1 MENEIAN
8 SPAARRKYIESWVDK
23 LYDILEKKNMLHL
36 FPEPKSQFKQY
47 ALDMFLDA
55 DASYEQIADSF
66 GKLLEDRQKNY
77 REKKEA
83 ETETEA
89 EVEAENV
96 KNEVPDN
103 NDTSTIKDAPQ
114 DELPTKPVIEIQTNN
129 SQIIKP
135 VVTTTYTP
143 VEPIVIDDR
152 QNKVIEPVQIVEE
165 DHSVNTELN
174 TMFADSSKDKVDIVS
189 TKEDSF
195 QKQYVKNDRQKQS
208 GVISVFNIILALL
221 GVTTFIL
228 IALILNL
235 LLK

>member
-47 ALDMFLDA
+47 ALDMFLNA

-83 ETETEA
+83 ETEVDTD
-89 EVEAENV
+89 VENV
-96 KNEVPDN
+96 KNEVPNN
-103 NDTSTIKDAPQ
+103 NDTPTIKDAPQ
-114 DELPTKPVIEIQTNN
+114 DELPTEPVIEIQTNN

-135 VVTTTYTP
+135 VVATTYTP
-143 VEPIVIDDR
+143 VAPIVIEDS
-152 QNKVIEPVQIVEE
+152 QNKVVEPVQIVEE

-189 TKEDSF
+189 TKEGSF

>member
-77 REKKEA
+77 IEKKEA
-83 ETETEA
+83 ET
-89 EVEAENV
+89 EAENV

-114 DELPTKPVIEIQTNN
+114 DELPTEPVIEIQTNN

-143 VEPIVIDDR
+143 VEPIVIDDM

-208 GVISVFNIILALL
+208 GVISVYNIILALL

-228 IALILNL
+228 IAMILNL

>member
-143 VEPIVIDDR
+143 VDR